1 MPAAW
6 PRPPAA
12 CARNFRRLIAW
23 MAFAAHLLALAAFE
37 IFSLLQNRTFA
48 SSSLP

>member
-1 MPAAW
+1 
-6 PRPPAA
+6 
-12 CARNFRRLIAW
+12 